1 MVHISEPREV
11 FSIEPWVLC
20 IDCYSD
26 NCFASLCFVII
37 RCSLVDVILEM
48 DRILRPDGMVLIRD
62 TPEIIEKL
70 SKMIPAIR
78 WTGNIYNTEPESNG
92 KQKLLV
98 ANKRFWAV
106 STWAVF
112 WAKKSFSF
120 FLLIRH
126 SPAHIYWAFSVLT
139 RFSISFKVEPKK
151 IVHWEWQKIWY
162 TGHFCCKV
170 FLL

>member
-1 MVHISEPREV
+1 
-11 FSIEPWVLC
+11 
-20 IDCYSD
+20 
-26 NCFASLCFVII
+26 
-37 RCSLVDVILEM
+37 M

-106 STWAVF
+106 ST
-112 WAKKSFSF
+112 
-120 FLLIRH
+120 
-126 SPAHIYWAFSVLT
+126 
-139 RFSISFKVEPKK
+139 
-151 IVHWEWQKIWY
+151 
-162 TGHFCCKV
+162 
-170 FLL
+170 